1 MFLEVV
7 MALLMLWLIYRLA
20 ELQKH
25 GEEDWKKKVPRLQK
39 KNSNEENDEPT
50 AAIKPP
56 AVIGSKR
63 IIEPAGGLEVGV
75 PEAALRTKSTA
86 NRLATPSATA
96 PAYNRSVSLSDR
108 VEQLKN
114 AQNSWQNKVTTEKA
128 DADKFTVAGKMGVT
142 AAPVTPTAPAPTPVT
157 PSVPPTVAV
166 VGTSGSLTPKPK
178 TFKTSP
184 PPTPTVAT
192 APSPSRLHSDGDDN
206 PTVVLSGTVV
216 DHADID
222 SFFETGATNQTQVKF
237 IKSSNST
244 KLS

>member
-7 MALLMLWLIYRLA
+7 MALLILWLIYRLA

-63 IIEPAGGLEVGV
+63 IIEPAGGLEVSGGGV

-86 NRLATPSATA
+86 NRLATPTATA
-96 PAYNRSVSLSDR
+96 TAYNRSVSLSDR

-114 AQNSWQNKVTTEKA
+114 AQNSWQNKVTTDKA

-142 AAPVTPTAPAPTPVT
+142 APVTPTAPAPTPVT
-157 PSVPPTVAV
+157 PSVPTVAV

-192 APSPSRLHSDGDDN
+192 APSPNRLNSDVEDN

-237 IKSSNST
+237 IIT
-244 KLS
+244 